1 MKFCL
6 FHCGRR
12 DKYTCFSYCISSH
25 RNNLITI
32 DMVKIKHDINFN
44 LFHCVIHILRYVGIL
59 FICSINFYCCRRDEY
74 TFFYSTVAPRIYLI
88 IIYMVKINY
97 TFNFNLFHCGT
108 HILRY
113 AAIMLF
119 ICSMNFCFLRCC
131 IWDTYIFFSFP
142 PIPQWHLAINLHH
155 SHGYNKTWHQFHPVP
170 LWHPYS

>member
-1 MKFCL
+1 MAPRKQRELSLIWLNKTSHLFQPVPHILRYEGILFILCSMKFCL

-44 LFHCVIHILRYVGIL
+44 LFHCVIHILRYVDIL
-59 FICSINFYCCRRDEY
+59 FICSINFYCCRRGEY

-88 IIYMVKINY
+88 IIYGENK
-97 TFNFNLFHCGT
+97 
-108 HILRY
+108 
-113 AAIMLF
+113 
-119 ICSMNFCFLRCC
+119 
-131 IWDTYIFFSFP
+131 
-142 PIPQWHLAINLHH
+142 LHF
-155 SHGYNKTWHQFHPVP
+155 QFQPVP